1 MPINLLV
8 QVEGTPLH
16 GTAPLH
22 PFELVRT
29 IALARILMPRSSI
42 RLSAGR
48 AGMSDELHALAFL
61 AGANSIFSGENL
73 LTTGNAGDAR
83 DRDLLARLGL
93 HARSQPAPVQT
104 SARTPSPAPPAAPG
118 AAAAAAAR

>member
-1 MPINLLV
+1 
-8 QVEGTPLH
+8 
-16 GTAPLH
+16 
-22 PFELVRT
+22 
-29 IALARILMPRSSI
+29 
-42 RLSAGR
+42 
-48 AGMSDELHALAFL
+48 MSDELHALAFL